1 MRIDYT
7 GRQMEITPDLR
18 QYKEERLR
26 KLVRLLGEGFG
37 LHVILTAEKHRRI
50 AELALAIRDH
60 TLVGIEETGDA
71 RTAIKGALDKLE
83 RQAVRLLERR
93 RTRKRP
99 AQPAAPLRLNGPP
112 QAGRPRHPKHRG
124 LAAEGNPPQPLTN

>member
-18 QYKEERLR
+18 HYTEERLR

-37 LHVILTAEKHRRI
+37 LQVILTAEKHRRI

-83 RQAVRLLERR
+83 RQAGPAL
-93 RTRKRP
+93 RTRPSR
-99 AQPAAPLRLNGPP
+99 
-112 QAGRPRHPKHRG
+112 QAR
-124 LAAEGNPPQPLTN
+124 PQPSARIPSDGLSHA

>member
-18 QYKEERLR
+18 QHTEEHLR

-60 TLVGIEETGDA
+60 TVLGIEETGDA
-71 RTAIKGALDKLE
+71 RTAMAVAQKLGIGEVEAATIRTSVNPVYDRLVLATAKTWRYKPATLGGEPVKFRKMIQLD
-83 RQAVRLLERR
+83 
-93 RTRKRP
+93 
-99 AQPAAPLRLNGPP
+99 
-112 QAGRPRHPKHRG
+112 PRNAR
-124 LAAEGNPPQPLTN
+124 